1 MGKLSD
7 ALRKKFKTP
16 RAALRALGLDE
27 KLLDAAQIAF
37 DGAQKMK
44 KPTRLEYAVLMRTAA
59 AINPLLA
66 MDAKVN
72 FGPIFKGLTT
82 KNFKERRPTILTGLK
97 KAVAGKT
104 IAKDASLEHVANFLD
119 TFEHTPSAEKSWD
132 ESVSEPQ
139 HKAMEAA
146 ANGSSNLG
154 IPKKVGKEFSE
165 ADKGKTFGDMIK
177 DWASAKDWSGGM
189 SDDDVEALKKM
200 HTDAMPKALDG
211 EEDIEIEQGEDAEEE
226 EEEAEDGDLEEEEE
240 AEDEDNE
247 DPIPP
252 AKKAAKDKAAKDKA
266 AKDRKNAKDRKGA
279 MDKRPITQDE
289 LNKAL
294 ASAQATER
302 KAARATAEAREFVR
316 PYVGAVSMAM
326 DTADQILRA
335 AAKAMNIEDAET
347 VHPSALKQ
355 LIKMAGQTRT
365 IAQDQQP
372 FQLGDGGMAFDEG
385 GAESFNKFF
394 PGAARIGAI

>member
-1 MGKLSD
+1 
-7 ALRKKFKTP
+7 
-16 RAALRALGLDE
+16 
-27 KLLDAAQIAF
+27 
-37 DGAQKMK
+37 
-44 KPTRLEYAVLMRTAA
+44 MRTAA

-119 TFEHTPSAEKSWD
+119 TFEAHPVRREVPGTSRFPSHSTRRWK
-132 ESVSEPQ
+132 PPRT
-139 HKAMEAA
+139 
-146 ANGSSNLG
+146 GRRTLG